1 VSCPVEAGFKRR
13 ATRRRRGYNYCVRRA
28 VLIAAAC
35 AALVLPGSALARE
48 CGIPD
53 SNPLWVDF
61 AGHDAPLPQK
71 PGLTL
76 AFSSGTVKPSAARA
90 AGAATVLFDLNFNNR
105 VGTPTVPTDPATI
118 ADRADRLFDFAVT
131 VTGCATPWIALNEL
145 FGAQTPTP
153 WTTTTAQYRA
163 NTLALVRRLAERGAT
178 PFVTIANPP
187 YTGGEAAQWWRD
199 LASVAVLIRQ
209 VFFTAPNVP
218 QLHALGPVRASRS
231 MRRGMRALVRRFTE
245 IGIPASRVALE
256 LQFQSAPGTG
266 GREGLQPRS
275 KWLEIVK
282 LQALAVRQVT
292 KELRTHSIWSWGW
305 ATFSQ
310 AGIDPDKGEAVCVYL
325 WVRDQSLC
333 SGPGAAGP
341 AMDASL
347 TVGQLDRLGPGVVC
361 ELPAG
366 QIRASAV
373 APLARAIRDR
383 DIAESVVLERL
394 VLQQEV
400 TVDARAVLAAELSF
414 ADDRFGGL
422 PGYLAALKRIQL
434 TRTAA
439 RGLLLDELRRDRLKA
454 RFRPAPP
461 SAAAITEF
469 HRTYAGLQA
478 RLVETARP
486 VEWLGGRNRGLALET
501 FAPARIFAL
510 RRRGHVRTM
519 HGRIEVKPLGDTVYL
534 GTIPPADARPAI
546 ASSLNRFARV
556 AVYESWLANAQ
567 ERALAEAVCVRDE
580 LPAPAALNLDDLLP
594 LAPAGFG

>member
-1 VSCPVEAGFKRR
+1 MRF
-13 ATRRRRGYNYCVRRA
+13 A
-28 VLIAAAC
+28 VVLAIAC

-76 AFSSGTVKPSAARA
+76 AYSSGTEKPSAARA
-90 AGAATVLFDLNFNNR
+90 AGAATVMFDLNFNNR
-105 VGTPTVPTDPATI
+105 VGTPTVPTDPASI
-118 ADRADRLFDFAVT
+118 AGRADRLYDFAAT

-153 WTTTTAQYRA
+153 WTATTAQYRA
-163 NTLALVRRLAERGAT
+163 NTLALVRRLAERGAK

-199 LASVAVLIRQ
+199 LASAAVLIRQ

-218 QLHALGPVRASRS
+218 QLHALGAVRASRS

-245 IGIPASRVALE
+245 VGIPASRVALE

-325 WVRDQSLC
+325 WVRDQNLC

-347 TVGQLDRLGPGVVC
+347 TVGQLD
-361 ELPAG
+361 LPAG
-366 QIRASAV
+366 VICRLPAGEIRASAV
-373 APLARAIRDR
+373 APLARAIGDR
-383 DIAESVVLERL
+383 DIAGSVVLERL

-400 TVDARAVLAAELSF
+400 ELDARAVLAAELSF

-434 TRTAA
+434 SRTAA
-439 RGLLLDELRRDRLKA
+439 RGLLLDELRRDALRA
-454 RFRPAPP
+454 RFRPPRP

-501 FAPARIFAL
+501 FAPTKIFAL
-510 RRRGHVRTM
+510 SRRGRVRTI
-519 HGRIEVKPLGDTVYL
+519 HGLIEVRPLGDTVYL
-534 GTIPPADARPAI
+534 GTIPLADARPAI
-546 ASSLNRFARV
+546 ESSLNRFARV
-556 AVYESWLANAQ
+556 VVYESWLANAQ
-567 ERALAEAVCVRDE
+567 ERALAEAVCVGDE
-580 LPAPAALNLDDLLP
+580 LPAPAALTLDDLLP
-594 LAPAGFG
+594 FTAAGFS